1 MFAETH
7 LRGRRNGFASSK
19 ENCPRF
25 RIVRNLSIH
34 FLKENIKH
42 TLSNKAVV
50 IDAIRIEF
58 IVS

>member
-1 MFAETH
+1 MLFYQI
-7 LRGRRNGFASSK
+7 LILDFVYI
-19 ENCPRF
+19 F
-25 RIVRNLSIH
+25 RNLSIH
-34 FLKENIKH
+34 FLEENIKH

>member
-1 MFAETH
+1 MLPYQILF
-7 LRGRRNGFASSK
+7 L
-19 ENCPRF
+19 
-25 RIVRNLSIH
+25 VLRNLNIH
-34 FLKENIKH
+34 FLEDNIKH